1 MQPVKII
8 LSGCSGK
15 MGRAVTEMA
24 QAQENLS
31 IIAGVDNFPAA
42 HAYPVFSDFEQLNIT
57 GDVIIDFSRP
67 ALLSSLIQYAIKT
80 KTPAVLATTGYSD
93 QQLNDI
99 KRASAHIP
107 LFISG
112 NMSLGVNL
120 MLSLLKSA
128 TKILKD
134 TFDIEI
140 IEKHH
145 NQKVDAPSG
154 TALMMA
160 QTINQAAGGDMQYVY
175 DRHPLSQKRAKGELG
190 IHSVRGGTIVGG
202 HTVIYAGAD
211 ECLEI
216 THRAQ
221 SRGIFAA
228 GALSAAKF
236 LCGQAPGIYNM
247 DDMIARSAN
256 T

>member
-145 NQKVDAPSG
+145 NQKIDAPSG
-154 TALMMA
+154 TALMIA
-160 QTINQAAGGDMQYVY
+160 NAINETRNDDMKYTY
-175 DRHPLSQKRAKGELG
+175 DRHSQRKKREPNEIG
-190 IHSVRGGTIVGG
+190 IHAVRGGTIVGVHEVLFAG
-202 HTVIYAGAD
+202 NDETVTIS
-211 ECLEI
+211 
-216 THRAQ
+216 H
-221 SRGIFAA
+221 
-228 GALSAAKF
+228 SAASKTVF
-236 LCGQAPGIYNM
+236 AEGSINAAIFVKSQKPGLY
-247 DDMIARSAN
+247 DMGSIVG
-256 T
+256 

>member
-190 IHSVRGGTIVGG
+190 IHSVRGGTIVGE
-202 HTVIYAGAD
+202 H
-211 ECLEI
+211 EI
-216 THRAQ
+216 
-221 SRGIFAA
+221 IFAGQDEVIELKHTA
-228 GALSAAKF
+228 YSRAIFGKGAVSAALYLAGKEA
-236 LCGQAPGIYNM
+236 GMY
-247 DDMIARSAN
+247 DMSDVIG
-256 T
+256 